1 MLNIKKERRKLVKSN
16 NPSIMSVRDRKQE
29 FKITLQNQFVL
40 LDDNNEDRVN
50 RNSNHTDSSGY

>member
-16 NPSIMSVRDRKQE
+16 KPSIMSARDRKQE

-50 RNSNHTDSSGY
+50 RNSNHRDSSGY